1 MKDKNVFFNPF
12 RLISPTLDSE
22 ASRIEEL
29 YETPPREV
37 TCLEEGL
44 LVMCGKLIEM
54 TDCIYKSLVVSDSE
68 KIGKCDVLGQ
78 EIHDE
83 EKGLTGDL
91 VCDPNTRG
99 VVLKALVLFPGRL
112 ERVGDLLESIVNV
125 SRIKARDGVPF
136 SDKAQAELK
145 ELFTLF
151 TEILKAFHDVLL
163 NRNHP
168 QLEQLLTQHNKLAQM
183 TIDFGLAHED
193 RLLEGLCSPKASSL
207 YLDIMDSVR
216 GANAHLKEMSKS
228 LLKVAATPEAA
239 LTN

>member
-29 YETPPREV
+29 YETPPTDV

-44 LVMCGKLIEM
+44 LVMCSKLIEM
-54 TDCIYKSLVVSDSE
+54 TDCVRKSLIVTDQ
-68 KIGKCDVLGQ
+68 GKMAKCEMLGK

-91 VCDPNTRG
+91 VCYPDTKG
-99 VVLKALVLFPGRL
+99 DVLKAIVLFPGRL
-112 ERVGDLLESIVNV
+112 ERVGDLIESILNV
-125 SRIKARDGVPF
+125 SRIKSRDGIPF
-136 SDKAQAELK
+136 SDKALK
-145 ELFTLF
+145 ELTELFSLF
-151 TEILKAFHDVLL
+151 TEALRTFRDVLL
-163 NRNHP
+163 NRN
-168 QLEQLLTQHNKLAQM
+168 QTVLEALLKQQDKLAQM

-207 YLDIMDSVR
+207 YLDILDSVKN
-216 GANAHLKEMSKS
+216 ANAHIKDMSEI
-228 LLKVAATPEAA
+228 LLRLANSPQAGRS
-239 LTN
+239 N